1 MDFYTGLSRLTH
13 SALNLVLPLH
23 CLGCQANGQ
32 LLCPTCKEALPP
44 LNSPFCRICADPLR
58 GGGTGACSRCQ
69 AGALAVDGI
78 RAPLLMEGLIQDA
91 IYHLKYRNLR
101 ALAPELAEILYRY
114 LQTHPLPGDSL
125 VPVPLHPRRLR
136 RRGYNQALLLASELG
151 KLSGMEVKDGL
162 LKRIKDTPPQAEAT
176 SLERRR
182 LNVADSFDCRGDV
195 AGAKII
201 LIDDVATSGS
211 TLSAC
216 AEALK
221 QAGASSVWGL
231 TLTRQA

>member
-23 CLGCQANGQ
+23 CLGCQGNGL
-32 LLCPTCKEALPP
+32 LLCPTCTETLPSLDP
-44 LNSPFCRICADPLR
+44 PFCRVCADPGLDGR
-58 GGGTGACSRCQ
+58 AGACGRCQ

-101 ALAPELAEILYRY
+101 ALSPELAELLYCY
-114 LQTHPLPGDSL
+114 LQTHPLPGVYL
-125 VPVPLHPRRLR
+125 VPVPLHPSRLR
-136 RRGYNQALLLASELG
+136 RRGYNQALLLARELG
-151 KLSGMEVKDGL
+151 KLSGLEVNDGL

-176 SLERRR
+176 SLEQRR
-182 LNVADSFDCRGDV
+182 LNVAGSFDCRGDV
-195 AGAKII
+195 AGSKII
-201 LIDDVATSGS
+201 LIDDVATTGS

-221 QAGASSVWGL
+221 RAGASSVWGL
-231 TLTRQA
+231 TLARQA

>member
-1 MDFYTGLSRLTH
+1 M
-13 SALNLVLPLH
+13 
-23 CLGCQANGQ
+23 
-32 LLCPTCKEALPP
+32 
-44 LNSPFCRICADPLR
+44 
-58 GGGTGACSRCQ
+58 
-69 AGALAVDGI
+69 DGI
-78 RAPLLMEGLIQDA
+78 RAPLLMEGLIEDA

-136 RRGYNQALLLASELG
+136 SRGYNQALLLASELG
-151 KLSGMEVKDGL
+151 KLSGMEVDDGL

-176 SLERRR
+176 GLEQRR

-201 LIDDVATSGS
+201 LIDDVATTGS